1 MSIKTVIGISLL
13 LSIGSVPTLVQDQEF
28 SPEDRSFTIK
38 MPGTPKCASESV
50 KMFGETIEINMC
62 VHADEPAQR
71 FYSVTYL
78 DRPPSSFEV
87 DDKTALK
94 SGYFGALA
102 MSNSRVVSEREVTVD
117 GFLGIEAVWRAND
130 INMSS
135 TKLFILTK
143 QRMVIADISGQPEA
157 IPQNVI
163 RAFLNTLRL
172 TANASAGPKR

>member
-1 MSIKTVIGISLL
+1 MRITIVIAIFLF
-13 LSIGSVPTLVQDQEF
+13 LSIGAIPTLAQRQEF
-28 SPEDRSFTIK
+28 SPEDRSFTIT
-38 MPGTPKCASESV
+38 MPGTPKCDSERI
-50 KMFGETIEINMC
+50 KMFGETIKINMC

-78 DRPPSSFEV
+78 DRPQSSFEF

-94 SGYFGALA
+94 SGYLGALA
-102 MSNSRVVSEREVTVD
+102 MSNSRIVSEREVTVD

-135 TKLFILTK
+135 TKLFILTE

-157 IPQNVI
+157 IPENLI
-163 RAFLNTLRL
+163 RAFLDTLRF
-172 TANASAGPKR
+172 TVKAPAGSNR